1 MKELKADFEKKKQIF
16 VEKSENDDRFIAL
29 LKQENDK
36 LKRDEKVVTKVVYKD
51 AKQNTEELNTL
62 KKQIEVLKKKNRDL
76 QKQK

>member
-1 MKELKADFEKKKQIF
+1 MQGKVKSLNSRKLILENEMKELKADFEKKKQIF

-51 AKQNTEELNTL
+51 AK
-62 KKQIEVLKKKNRDL
+62 
-76 QKQK
+76 